1 MKNLFLFVFS
11 SPLYLLAQVGIGTN
25 SPNTSAK
32 LEVSATDKGF
42 LPPRVILTSL
52 TDVSTITTP
61 ATGLLI
67 YNTATAGTSPNNVT
81 PGFYYYDGSKW
92 QRLITQQPDAT
103 VEFDKATPTTSGV
116 VFTPNTPT
124 SKDYIYVST
133 VDNSQWIYNGTAY
146 VTYTPPAST
155 AWYLSGGTNDAGSN
169 KTASIYRSGNLGI
182 GTPTP
187 SYSLDVKSTGF
198 LLGRFDGTDH
208 SSSSFGAIGVRGPV
222 SNGNIFVGVGGA
234 AVNNTSNNV
243 RNKAFVAADP
253 TLDGLNL
260 RSDNSAGYVQITAGG
275 VAATNEV
282 ARFTNSGNV
291 GIGNTSPN
299 ARLDIRTNPT
309 STSDPGAGLLGIGTA
324 ASTAANT
331 AGAGAVRY
339 STASGGALEFSNGTN
354 WNTLTSNVQKATVV
368 AKKTSAQSVSD
379 MTSTDVTN
387 WDEITDLTSNFN
399 PTTGVFT
406 APRSGNY
413 VVSFSFNFN
422 FGAINAG
429 TVVEAHLISSGGTTN
444 DKKSVVSYPASG
456 SAPAGAAITFTI
468 KLASGET
475 VKPVIWHSLGVT
487 KTLRVGTGVDDGF
500 MNFSVAEL

>member
-1 MKNLFLFVFS
+1 LLFTIFAKNIFQNLKNLFLFVFAL
-11 SPLYLLAQVGIGTN
+11 PLYLLAQVGIGTN

-32 LEVSATDKGF
+32 LEISATDKGF
-42 LPPRVILTSL
+42 LPPRVTLTSL
-52 TDVSTITTP
+52 TDVSTISNP

-67 YNTATAGTSPNNVT
+67 YNTASAGTSPNNVT

-103 VEFDKATPTTSGV
+103 VEFSVNANPNTAGTT
-116 VFTPNTPT
+116 FTPNTPA

-133 VDNSQWIYNGTAY
+133 VNNSQWTYNGTAY

-169 KTASIYRSGNLGI
+169 KTGSIYRN
-182 GTPTP
+182 
-187 SYSLDVKSTGF
+187 
-198 LLGRFDGTDH
+198 
-208 SSSSFGAIGVRGPV
+208 
-222 SNGNIFVGVGGA
+222 
-234 AVNNTSNNV
+234 
-243 RNKAFVAADP
+243 
-253 TLDGLNL
+253 
-260 RSDNSAGYVQITAGG
+260 
-275 VAATNEV
+275 
-282 ARFTNSGNV
+282 GNV

-379 MTSTDVTN
+379 LTSTDVTN

-413 VVSFSFNFN
+413 VVSFSFNFD

-429 TVVEAHLISSGGTTN
+429 TVVEAHLISSGGTTT

-475 VKPVIWHSLGVT
+475 VKPVIWHSLGAT
-487 KTLRVGTGVDDGF
+487 KSLRVGTGVNDGF
-500 MNFSVAEL
+500 VNFSVAEL

>member
-1 MKNLFLFVFS
+1 LLFTIFAKNIFQNLKNLFLFVFAL
-11 SPLYLLAQVGIGTN
+11 PLYLLAQVGIGTN

-32 LEVSATDKGF
+32 LEISATDKGF
-42 LPPRVILTSL
+42 LPPRVTLTSL
-52 TDVSTITTP
+52 TDVSTISNP

-67 YNTATAGTSPNNVT
+67 YNTASAGTSPNNVT

-103 VEFDKATPTTSGV
+103 VEFSVNANPNTAGTT
-116 VFTPNTPT
+116 FTPNTPA

-133 VDNSQWIYNGTAY
+133 VNNSQWTYNGTAY

-169 KTASIYRSGNLGI
+169 KTGSIYRN
-182 GTPTP
+182 
-187 SYSLDVKSTGF
+187 
-198 LLGRFDGTDH
+198 
-208 SSSSFGAIGVRGPV
+208 
-222 SNGNIFVGVGGA
+222 
-234 AVNNTSNNV
+234 
-243 RNKAFVAADP
+243 
-253 TLDGLNL
+253 
-260 RSDNSAGYVQITAGG
+260 
-275 VAATNEV
+275 
-282 ARFTNSGNV
+282 GNV

-379 MTSTDVTN
+379 LTSTDVTN

-413 VVSFSFNFN
+413 VVSFSFNFD

-475 VKPVIWHSLGVT
+475 VKPVIWHSLGAT
-487 KTLRVGTGVDDGF
+487 KSLRVGTGVNDGF
-500 MNFSVAEL
+500 VNFSVAEL

>member
-1 MKNLFLFVFS
+1 LLFTIFAKNIFQNLKNLFLFVFAL
-11 SPLYLLAQVGIGTN
+11 PLYLLAQVGIGTN

-32 LEVSATDKGF
+32 LEISATDKGF
-42 LPPRVILTSL
+42 LPPRVTLTSL
-52 TDVSTITTP
+52 TDVSTISNP

-67 YNTATAGTSPNNVT
+67 YNTASAGTSPNNVT

-103 VEFDKATPTTSGV
+103 VEFSVNANPNTAGTT
-116 VFTPNTPT
+116 FTPNTPA

-133 VDNSQWIYNGTAY
+133 VNNSQWTYNGTAY

-169 KTASIYRSGNLGI
+169 KTGSIYRN
-182 GTPTP
+182 
-187 SYSLDVKSTGF
+187 
-198 LLGRFDGTDH
+198 
-208 SSSSFGAIGVRGPV
+208 
-222 SNGNIFVGVGGA
+222 
-234 AVNNTSNNV
+234 
-243 RNKAFVAADP
+243 
-253 TLDGLNL
+253 
-260 RSDNSAGYVQITAGG
+260 
-275 VAATNEV
+275 
-282 ARFTNSGNV
+282 GNV

-379 MTSTDVTN
+379 LTSTDVTN

-413 VVSFSFNFN
+413 VVSFSFNFD

-429 TVVEAHLISSGGTTN
+429 TVVEAQLISSGGTTN

-475 VKPVIWHSLGVT
+475 VKPVVWHSLGAT
-487 KTLRVGTGVDDGF
+487 KSLRVGTGVNDGF
-500 MNFSVAEL
+500 VNFSVAEL

>member
-1 MKNLFLFVFS
+1 LLFTIFAKNIFQNLKNLFLFVFAL
-11 SPLYLLAQVGIGTN
+11 PLYLLAQVGIGTN

-32 LEVSATDKGF
+32 LEISATDKGF
-42 LPPRVILTSL
+42 LPPRVTLTSL
-52 TDVSTITTP
+52 TDVSTISNP

-67 YNTATAGTSPNNVT
+67 YNTASAGTSPNNVT

-103 VEFDKATPTTSGV
+103 VEFSVNANPNTAGTT
-116 VFTPNTPT
+116 FTPNTPA

-133 VDNSQWIYNGTAY
+133 VNNSQWTYNGTAY

-169 KTASIYRSGNLGI
+169 KTGSIYRN
-182 GTPTP
+182 
-187 SYSLDVKSTGF
+187 
-198 LLGRFDGTDH
+198 
-208 SSSSFGAIGVRGPV
+208 
-222 SNGNIFVGVGGA
+222 
-234 AVNNTSNNV
+234 
-243 RNKAFVAADP
+243 
-253 TLDGLNL
+253 
-260 RSDNSAGYVQITAGG
+260 
-275 VAATNEV
+275 
-282 ARFTNSGNV
+282 GNV

-379 MTSTDVTN
+379 LTSTDVTN

-413 VVSFSFNFN
+413 VVSFSFNFD

-456 SAPAGAAITFTI
+456 SAPAGAAITFTL

-475 VKPVIWHSLGVT
+475 VKPVIWHSLGAT
-487 KTLRVGTGVDDGF
+487 KSLRVGTGVNDGF
-500 MNFSVAEL
+500 VNFSVAEL

>member
-1 MKNLFLFVFS
+1 
-11 SPLYLLAQVGIGTN
+11 
-25 SPNTSAK
+25 
-32 LEVSATDKGF
+32 
-42 LPPRVILTSL
+42 
-52 TDVSTITTP
+52 
-61 ATGLLI
+61 
-67 YNTATAGTSPNNVT
+67 
-81 PGFYYYDGSKW
+81 
-92 QRLITQQPDAT
+92 
-103 VEFDKATPTTSGV
+103 
-116 VFTPNTPT
+116 
-124 SKDYIYVST
+124 
-133 VDNSQWIYNGTAY
+133 
-146 VTYTPPAST
+146 
-155 AWYLSGGTNDAGSN
+155 
-169 KTASIYRSGNLGI
+169 
-182 GTPTP
+182 
-187 SYSLDVKSTGF
+187 
-198 LLGRFDGTDH
+198 
-208 SSSSFGAIGVRGPV
+208 
-222 SNGNIFVGVGGA
+222 
-234 AVNNTSNNV
+234 
-243 RNKAFVAADP
+243 
-253 TLDGLNL
+253 
-260 RSDNSAGYVQITAGG
+260 
-275 VAATNEV
+275 
-282 ARFTNSGNV
+282 
-291 GIGNTSPN
+291 
-299 ARLDIRTNPT
+299 
-309 STSDPGAGLLGIGTA
+309 LLGIGTA

-500 MNFSVAEL
+500 INFSVAEL

>member
-1 MKNLFLFVFS
+1 MLFTIFAKNIFQNLKNLFLFVFAL
-11 SPLYLLAQVGIGTN
+11 PLYLLAQVGIGTN

-32 LEVSATDKGF
+32 LEISATDKGF
-42 LPPRVILTSL
+42 LPPRVTLTSL
-52 TDVSTITTP
+52 TDVSTISNP

-67 YNTATAGTSPNNVT
+67 YNTASAGTSPNNVT

-103 VEFDKATPTTSGV
+103 VEFSVNANPNTAGTT
-116 VFTPNTPT
+116 FTPNTPA

-133 VDNSQWIYNGTAY
+133 VNNSQWTYNGTAY

-169 KTASIYRSGNLGI
+169 KTGSIYRN
-182 GTPTP
+182 
-187 SYSLDVKSTGF
+187 
-198 LLGRFDGTDH
+198 
-208 SSSSFGAIGVRGPV
+208 
-222 SNGNIFVGVGGA
+222 
-234 AVNNTSNNV
+234 
-243 RNKAFVAADP
+243 
-253 TLDGLNL
+253 
-260 RSDNSAGYVQITAGG
+260 
-275 VAATNEV
+275 
-282 ARFTNSGNV
+282 GNV

-379 MTSTDVTN
+379 LTSTDVTN

-413 VVSFSFNFN
+413 VVSFSFNFD

-429 TVVEAHLISSGGTTN
+429 TVVEAQLISSGGTTN

>member
-1 MKNLFLFVFS
+1 MLFTIFAKNIFQNLKNLFLFVFAL
-11 SPLYLLAQVGIGTN
+11 PLYLLAQVGIGTN

-32 LEVSATDKGF
+32 LEISATDKGF
-42 LPPRVILTSL
+42 LPPRVTLTSL
-52 TDVSTITTP
+52 TDVSTISNP

-67 YNTATAGTSPNNVT
+67 YNTASAGTSPNNVT

-103 VEFDKATPTTSGV
+103 VEFSVNANPNTAGTT
-116 VFTPNTPT
+116 FTPNTPA

-133 VDNSQWIYNGTAY
+133 VNNSQWTYNGTAY
-146 VTYTPPAST
+146 VTYTPSAST

-169 KTASIYRSGNLGI
+169 KTGSIYRN
-182 GTPTP
+182 
-187 SYSLDVKSTGF
+187 
-198 LLGRFDGTDH
+198 
-208 SSSSFGAIGVRGPV
+208 
-222 SNGNIFVGVGGA
+222 
-234 AVNNTSNNV
+234 
-243 RNKAFVAADP
+243 
-253 TLDGLNL
+253 
-260 RSDNSAGYVQITAGG
+260 
-275 VAATNEV
+275 
-282 ARFTNSGNV
+282 GNV

-379 MTSTDVTN
+379 LTSTDVTN

-413 VVSFSFNFN
+413 VVSFSFNFD

-475 VKPVIWHSLGVT
+475 VKPVVWHSLGAT
-487 KTLRVGTGVDDGF
+487 KSLRVGTGVNDGF
-500 MNFSVAEL
+500 VNFSVAEL

>member
-1 MKNLFLFVFS
+1 LLFTIFAKNIFQNLKNLFLFVFAL
-11 SPLYLLAQVGIGTN
+11 PLYLLAQVGIGTN

-32 LEVSATDKGF
+32 LEISATDKGF
-42 LPPRVILTSL
+42 LPPRVTLTSL
-52 TDVSTITTP
+52 TDVSTISNP

-67 YNTATAGTSPNNVT
+67 YNTASAGTSPNNVT

-103 VEFDKATPTTSGV
+103 VEFSVNANPNTAGTT
-116 VFTPNTPT
+116 FTPNTPA

-133 VDNSQWIYNGTAY
+133 VNNSQWTYNGTAY

-169 KTASIYRSGNLGI
+169 KTGSIYRN
-182 GTPTP
+182 
-187 SYSLDVKSTGF
+187 
-198 LLGRFDGTDH
+198 
-208 SSSSFGAIGVRGPV
+208 
-222 SNGNIFVGVGGA
+222 
-234 AVNNTSNNV
+234 
-243 RNKAFVAADP
+243 
-253 TLDGLNL
+253 
-260 RSDNSAGYVQITAGG
+260 
-275 VAATNEV
+275 
-282 ARFTNSGNV
+282 GNV

-379 MTSTDVTN
+379 LTSTDVTN

-413 VVSFSFNFN
+413 VVSFSFNFD

-429 TVVEAHLISSGGTTN
+429 TVVEAQLISSGGTTN

-475 VKPVIWHSLGVT
+475 VKPVIWHSLGAT
-487 KTLRVGTGVDDGF
+487 KSLRVGTGVNDGF
-500 MNFSVAEL
+500 VNFSVAEL

>member
-1 MKNLFLFVFS
+1 LLFTIFAKNIFQNLKNLFLFVFAL
-11 SPLYLLAQVGIGTN
+11 PLYLLAQVGIGTN

-32 LEVSATDKGF
+32 LEISATDKGF
-42 LPPRVILTSL
+42 LPPRVTLTSL
-52 TDVSTITTP
+52 TDVSTISNP

-67 YNTATAGTSPNNVT
+67 YNTASAGTSPNNVT

-103 VEFDKATPTTSGV
+103 VEFSVNANPNTAGTT
-116 VFTPNTPT
+116 FTPNTPA

-133 VDNSQWIYNGTAY
+133 VNNSQWTYNGTAY
-146 VTYTPPAST
+146 VTYTPSAST

-169 KTASIYRSGNLGI
+169 KTGSIYRN
-182 GTPTP
+182 
-187 SYSLDVKSTGF
+187 
-198 LLGRFDGTDH
+198 
-208 SSSSFGAIGVRGPV
+208 
-222 SNGNIFVGVGGA
+222 
-234 AVNNTSNNV
+234 
-243 RNKAFVAADP
+243 
-253 TLDGLNL
+253 
-260 RSDNSAGYVQITAGG
+260 
-275 VAATNEV
+275 
-282 ARFTNSGNV
+282 GNV

-379 MTSTDVTN
+379 LTSTDVTN

-413 VVSFSFNFN
+413 VVSFSFNFD

-475 VKPVIWHSLGVT
+475 VKPVVWHSLGAT
-487 KTLRVGTGVDDGF
+487 KSLRVGTGVNDGF
-500 MNFSVAEL
+500 VNFSVAEL

>member
-1 MKNLFLFVFS
+1 MLFTIFAKNIFQNLKNLFLFVFAL
-11 SPLYLLAQVGIGTN
+11 PLYLLAQVGIGTN

-32 LEVSATDKGF
+32 LEISATDKGF
-42 LPPRVILTSL
+42 LPPRVTLTSL
-52 TDVSTITTP
+52 TDVSTISNP

-67 YNTATAGTSPNNVT
+67 YNTASAGTSPNNVT

-103 VEFDKATPTTSGV
+103 VEFSVNANPNTAGTT
-116 VFTPNTPT
+116 FTPNTPA

-133 VDNSQWIYNGTAY
+133 VNNSQWTYNGTAY

-169 KTASIYRSGNLGI
+169 KTGSIYRN
-182 GTPTP
+182 
-187 SYSLDVKSTGF
+187 
-198 LLGRFDGTDH
+198 
-208 SSSSFGAIGVRGPV
+208 
-222 SNGNIFVGVGGA
+222 
-234 AVNNTSNNV
+234 
-243 RNKAFVAADP
+243 
-253 TLDGLNL
+253 
-260 RSDNSAGYVQITAGG
+260 
-275 VAATNEV
+275 
-282 ARFTNSGNV
+282 GNV

-379 MTSTDVTN
+379 LTSTDVTN

-413 VVSFSFNFN
+413 VVSFSFNFD

-429 TVVEAHLISSGGTTN
+429 TVVEAQLISSGGTTN

-475 VKPVIWHSLGVT
+475 VKPVIWHSLGAT
-487 KTLRVGTGVDDGF
+487 KSLRVGTGVNDGF
-500 MNFSVAEL
+500 VNFSVAEL

>member
-1 MKNLFLFVFS
+1 MLFTIFAKNIFQNLKNLFLFVFAL
-11 SPLYLLAQVGIGTN
+11 PLYLLAQVGIGTN

-32 LEVSATDKGF
+32 LEISATDKGF
-42 LPPRVILTSL
+42 LPPRVTLTSL
-52 TDVSTITTP
+52 TDVSTISNP

-67 YNTATAGTSPNNVT
+67 YNTASAGTSPNNVT

-103 VEFDKATPTTSGV
+103 VEFSVNANPNTAGTT
-116 VFTPNTPT
+116 FTPNTPA

-133 VDNSQWIYNGTAY
+133 VNNSQWTYNGTAY

-169 KTASIYRSGNLGI
+169 KTGSIYRN
-182 GTPTP
+182 
-187 SYSLDVKSTGF
+187 
-198 LLGRFDGTDH
+198 
-208 SSSSFGAIGVRGPV
+208 
-222 SNGNIFVGVGGA
+222 
-234 AVNNTSNNV
+234 
-243 RNKAFVAADP
+243 
-253 TLDGLNL
+253 
-260 RSDNSAGYVQITAGG
+260 
-275 VAATNEV
+275 
-282 ARFTNSGNV
+282 GNV

-379 MTSTDVTN
+379 LTSTDVTN

-413 VVSFSFNFN
+413 VVSFSFNFD

-456 SAPAGAAITFTI
+456 SAPAGAAITFTL

-475 VKPVIWHSLGVT
+475 VKPVIWHSLGAT
-487 KTLRVGTGVDDGF
+487 KSLRVGTGVNDGF
-500 MNFSVAEL
+500 VNFSVAEL

>member
-1 MKNLFLFVFS
+1 MLFTIFAKNIFQNLKNLFLFVFAL
-11 SPLYLLAQVGIGTN
+11 PLYLLAQVGIGTN

-32 LEVSATDKGF
+32 LEISATDKGF
-42 LPPRVILTSL
+42 LPPRVTLTSL
-52 TDVSTITTP
+52 TDVSTISNP

-67 YNTATAGTSPNNVT
+67 YNTASAGTSPNNVT

-103 VEFDKATPTTSGV
+103 VEFSVNANPNTAGTT
-116 VFTPNTPT
+116 FTPNTPA

-133 VDNSQWIYNGTAY
+133 VNNSQWTYNGTAY

-169 KTASIYRSGNLGI
+169 KTGSIYRN
-182 GTPTP
+182 
-187 SYSLDVKSTGF
+187 
-198 LLGRFDGTDH
+198 
-208 SSSSFGAIGVRGPV
+208 
-222 SNGNIFVGVGGA
+222 
-234 AVNNTSNNV
+234 
-243 RNKAFVAADP
+243 
-253 TLDGLNL
+253 
-260 RSDNSAGYVQITAGG
+260 
-275 VAATNEV
+275 
-282 ARFTNSGNV
+282 GNV

-379 MTSTDVTN
+379 LTSTDVTN

-413 VVSFSFNFN
+413 VVSFSFNFD

-475 VKPVIWHSLGVT
+475 VKPVIWHSLGAT
-487 KTLRVGTGVDDGF
+487 KSLRVGTGVNDGF
-500 MNFSVAEL
+500 VNFSVAEL

>member
-1 MKNLFLFVFS
+1 LLFTIFAKNIFQNLKNLFLFVFAL
-11 SPLYLLAQVGIGTN
+11 PLYLLAQVGIGTN

-32 LEVSATDKGF
+32 LEISATDKGF
-42 LPPRVILTSL
+42 LPPRVTLTSL
-52 TDVSTITTP
+52 TDVSTISNP

-67 YNTATAGTSPNNVT
+67 YNTASAGTSPNNVT

-103 VEFDKATPTTSGV
+103 VEFSVNANPNTAGTT
-116 VFTPNTPT
+116 FTPNTPA

-133 VDNSQWIYNGTAY
+133 VNNSQWTYNGTAY

-169 KTASIYRSGNLGI
+169 KTGSIYRN
-182 GTPTP
+182 
-187 SYSLDVKSTGF
+187 
-198 LLGRFDGTDH
+198 
-208 SSSSFGAIGVRGPV
+208 
-222 SNGNIFVGVGGA
+222 
-234 AVNNTSNNV
+234 
-243 RNKAFVAADP
+243 
-253 TLDGLNL
+253 
-260 RSDNSAGYVQITAGG
+260 
-275 VAATNEV
+275 
-282 ARFTNSGNV
+282 GNV

-379 MTSTDVTN
+379 LTSTDVTN

-413 VVSFSFNFN
+413 VVSFSFNFD

-475 VKPVIWHSLGVT
+475 VKPVVWHSLGAT
-487 KTLRVGTGVDDGF
+487 KSLRVGTGVNDGF
-500 MNFSVAEL
+500 VNFSVAEL

>member
-1 MKNLFLFVFS
+1 MLFTIFAKNIFQNLKNLFLFVFAL
-11 SPLYLLAQVGIGTN
+11 PLYLLAQVGIGTN

-32 LEVSATDKGF
+32 LEISATDKGF
-42 LPPRVILTSL
+42 LPPRVTLTSL
-52 TDVSTITTP
+52 TDVSTISNP

-67 YNTATAGTSPNNVT
+67 YNTASAGTSPNNVT

-103 VEFDKATPTTSGV
+103 VEFSVNANPNTAGTT
-116 VFTPNTPT
+116 FTPNTPA

-133 VDNSQWIYNGTAY
+133 VNNSQWTYNGTAY

-169 KTASIYRSGNLGI
+169 KTGSIYRN
-182 GTPTP
+182 
-187 SYSLDVKSTGF
+187 
-198 LLGRFDGTDH
+198 
-208 SSSSFGAIGVRGPV
+208 
-222 SNGNIFVGVGGA
+222 
-234 AVNNTSNNV
+234 
-243 RNKAFVAADP
+243 
-253 TLDGLNL
+253 
-260 RSDNSAGYVQITAGG
+260 
-275 VAATNEV
+275 
-282 ARFTNSGNV
+282 GNV

-379 MTSTDVTN
+379 LTSTDVTN

-413 VVSFSFNFN
+413 VVSFSFNFD

-475 VKPVIWHSLGVT
+475 VKPVVWHSLGAT
-487 KTLRVGTGVDDGF
+487 KSLRVGTGVNDGF
-500 MNFSVAEL
+500 VNFSVAEL